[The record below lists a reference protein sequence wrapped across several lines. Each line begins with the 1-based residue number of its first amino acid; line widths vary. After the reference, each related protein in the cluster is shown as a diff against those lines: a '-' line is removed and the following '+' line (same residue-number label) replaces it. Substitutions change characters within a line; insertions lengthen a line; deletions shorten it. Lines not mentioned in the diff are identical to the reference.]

1 MHRDL
6 EAPAIGSDMQIEDTA
21 AESFGNGDGAQDLL
35 FSEPMS
41 SVCYWASILLLAVAG
56 AYLIR
61 WQFSHPGSYAAPA
74 DDPFG
79 IRTPPWLILSAAPV
93 GVILSLGHAVCR
105 ALRGRRQW
113 RMVLTSASLILIL
126 ACGRYLDAWPW

>member
-1 MHRDL
+1 MRRDF
-6 EAPAIGSDMQIEDTA
+6 EAAATGSDMQIEDSTA
-21 AESFGNGDGAQDLL
+21 EPFENGDGAQDLL

-41 SVCYWASILLLAVAG
+41 SLCYWVSVVLLAVAG

-61 WQFSHPGSYAAPA
+61 WQFTHPGSLAGPV

-79 IRTPPWLILSAAPV
+79 IRTPPWLILSAAPAGLV
-93 GVILSLGHAVCR
+93 LSLGHAACH

-113 RMVLTSASLILIL
+113 RMVLTSASLILVL
-126 ACGRYLDAWPW
+126 ACGRFLDVWPW

>member
-1 MHRDL
+1 MRRDL
-6 EAPAIGSDMQIEDTA
+6 ASPATVDNMQIEDTT
-21 AESFGNGDGAQDLL
+21 AEPFEIGEGAQDLL

-61 WQFSHPGSYAAPA
+61 WQFSHPASYAAPA

-126 ACGRYLDAWPW
+126 ACGRFLDAWPW

>member
-6 EAPAIGSDMQIEDTA
+6 EAAATGSDMQIEDTA

-35 FSEPMS
+35 FSESMS
-41 SVCYWASILLLAVAG
+41 SLCYWVSVLLLAVAG

-61 WQFSHPGSYAAPA
+61 WQFTHPGTNAAPA

-93 GVILSLGHAVCR
+93 GVILSLGHAACH

-126 ACGRYLDAWPW
+126 ACGRLLDAWPW

>member
-1 MHRDL
+1 MWEEL
-6 EAPAIGSDMQIEDTA
+6 EAPIPDREIGADADV
-21 AESFGNGDGAQDLL
+21 ESFETEEKTQDLL

-41 SVCYWASILLLAVAG
+41 SLCYWASVCLLAAAG

-61 WQFSHPGSYAAPA
+61 WQFTHPGPYAEPV

-93 GVILSLGHAVCR
+93 GVILSLGHAACH

-113 RMVLTSASLILIL
+113 RMVLTSVSLILVL
-126 ACGRYLDAWPW
+126 ACGRLLDAWPW